1 MDSILLAIVTL
12 LFGLVVG
19 SILGWFLAAR
29 PVAELRNSL
38 TKADEEAKARETS
51 LKQMTVDLVGAME
64 RLKTFDDTVNGYI
77 AIRDERDSLK
87 SKVATLEANAA
98 NFEEKQALI
107 LQSQELMKK
116 EFEAAGAKVLGEAQ
130 EAFLQRAAERFTV
143 SEEKNEARIKALL
156 EPVSQTIA
164 SHQAQVSKMEKERI
178 EGFSSIDTLM
188 KSVRDGQERVL
199 DGANRIS
206 TSIRGATKMV
216 GDWGELQ
223 FLNLLESCGLSSRT
237 DFECQV
243 SVKGSDGILR
253 PDAIVNIPGG
263 RKLVV
268 DVKNVFNTYAAANEA
283 TNEEERLELLK
294 GHAREI
300 RGHIDELSSKRYQDY
315 VDGSADFVVMFIPGE
330 HVLYTAVSMDSGLL
344 NYALKK
350 NVVLSSP
357 LNFMSIALTVV
368 TIWRQADAQA
378 DADEITRLGKELYD
392 RLGVVAGHISNLRK
406 SLHSTNQH
414 FDSLVGSFD
423 TNLRR
428 TGERFE
434 KLAVDTSAKE
444 LHDAP
449 PLNITP
455 RRLSN
460 FSDSDEPAN
469 DEAAE

>member
-1 MDSILLAIVTL
+1 MDSTLLIVIILLL
-12 LFGLVVG
+12 GL
-19 SILGWFLAAR
+19 SIGTGLGWFFGSR

-38 TKADEEAKARETS
+38 FNAEADAKARETS
-51 LKQMTVDLVGAME
+51 LKQMTVDLVGATE
-64 RLKTFDDTVNGYI
+64 RLKVFDDSINGYN
-77 AIRDERDSLK
+77 AIRDERDLLN
-87 SKVATLEANAA
+87 SKIATLEANAT
-98 NFEEKQALI
+98 NFEEKQAIL
-107 LQSQELMKK
+107 LQSKETLKA

-130 EAFLQRAAERFTV
+130 EAFLRRAAERFTV
-143 SEEKNEARIKALL
+143 SEEKNEAMIKALL
-156 EPVSQTIA
+156 EPVGQTIA
-164 SHQAQVSKMEKERI
+164 SHHAYVSKMKTEQI

-188 KSVRDGQERVL
+188 KAVRDGQERVL

-223 FLNLLESCGLSSRT
+223 FLNLLESCNLSSRT
-237 DFECQV
+237 DFDCQV

-283 TNEEERLELLK
+283 GSEEERLELLK
-294 GHAREI
+294 SHAREI
-300 RGHIDELSSKRYQDY
+300 RGHIDDLSSKRYQDY

-344 NYALKK
+344 DYALRK

-368 TIWRQADAQA
+368 TIWRQADSQA
-378 DADEITRLGKELYD
+378 DADEIARLGKELYD

-434 KLAVDTSAKE
+434 KLAIDTSAKDLLE
-444 LHDAP
+444 AP

-455 RRLSN
+455 RRMSN
-460 FSDSDEPAN
+460 FSDSDE
-469 DEAAE
+469 AAE